1 MLLLPH
7 PLNRAFFSF
16 RPFFRSNFHS
26 SLLYFPFSFRRML
39 RNHGAQ
45 LLGTSMSWFLLDV
58 AFYSQNL
65 FQKDVFTAS
74 GFVPPANRMSA
85 LEETSALA
93 R

>member
-1 MLLLPH
+1 
-7 PLNRAFFSF
+7 
-16 RPFFRSNFHS
+16 
-26 SLLYFPFSFRRML
+26 ML